1 MSSGKPVFQEF
12 VEANQALINCYNGV
26 SADDYK
32 KQGESVCG
40 SQRERVK
47 EILRSNQLVMSTLV
61 RERIEILKTLGAQ
74 QGAKK

>member
-32 KQGESVCG
+32 KQGESVCS
-40 SQRERVK
+40 SQRDRVK
-47 EILRSNQLVMSTLV
+47 DILRSN
-61 RERIEILKTLGAQ
+61 
-74 QGAKK
+74 

>member
-47 EILRSNQLVMSTLV
+47 EILRSNQLVMSILV

>member
-26 SADDYK
+26 SADDSK

-40 SQRERVK
+40 SQRDRVK
-47 EILRSNQLVMSTLV
+47 DILRSNQLVMSTLV

>member
-40 SQRERVK
+40 SQKERVK

>member
-47 EILRSNQLVMSTLV
+47 DILRSNQLVMSTLV